1 MLILQASRDDL
12 LNPLQ
17 TVIGIVERR
26 HILPLL
32 SNLLFDLQSDS
43 ISNENKHIQLHE
55 RVEFS
60 LVSIIAFI
68 LKRLY
73 WRSLIR
79 SPTV

>member
-32 SNLLFDLQSDS
+32 RQSF
-43 ISNENKHIQLHE
+43 QVLHK
-55 RVEFS
+55 FC
-60 LVSIIAFI
+60 
-68 LKRLY
+68 
-73 WRSLIR
+73 
-79 SPTV
+79 